1 MNHSLPVLIR
11 ELSVWIIPI
20 IIAVTFHEAA
30 HGFVAKQFGDRTA
43 WLLGRVT
50 FNPVKHIDPFGTV
63 ILPGMLLLLG
73 GVLFGYAKPVPVD
86 FRNLRN
92 PKRDMI
98 WVALAGPVTNI
109 LLAVLSAV
117 LLHLVRYLPPVAANW
132 TMLNLINSANINVLL
147 AVFNMLPIP
156 PLDGGRVVFGLLPNR
171 LAFKYGQLER
181 YGLLIVMGGVFLL
194 PLIGRQIGVDLNLF
208 SWLVGVPAEW
218 LLRGIASLTGV
229 D

>member
-1 MNHSLPVLIR
+1 MNHSLPTLIR
-11 ELSVWIIPI
+11 ELSVWIIPV

-50 FNPVKHIDPFGTV
+50 FNPIKHIDPFGTV
-63 ILPGMLLLLG
+63 ILPGALLLLG

-98 WVALAGPVTNI
+98 WVALAGPGINI
-109 LLAVLSAV
+109 LLAIVSAA
-117 LLHLVRYLPPVAANW
+117 LLHLVPYLPPVAASW
-132 TMLNLINSANINVLL
+132 TMLNLVNSANINVLL
-147 AVFNMLPIP
+147 AVFNLLPIL

-171 LAFKYGQLER
+171 LAYRYGQLER
-181 YGLLIVMGGVFLL
+181 YGLLIVMAGVFLL
-194 PLIGRQIGVDLNLF
+194 PLIGRQIGVNLNVF
-208 SWLVGVPAEW
+208 SWLVGVPAEY
-218 LLRGIASLTGV
+218 LLQAIASLTGV
-229 D
+229 G